1 VVRKAVGDPDGLT
14 VSVRAALGSYDGRR
28 RAEKFQLIL
37 DSIRSF
43 EFGRFGELLLA
54 RAKERWP
61 ELLTA
66 LQGTP
71 GTPSASRSCC
81 VLRQLLAL
89 RWMITTLQGRHP
101 WGMPASTATPLH
113 VET

>member
-1 VVRKAVGDPDGLT
+1 MPNPARYPGARVVRKAVGDPDGLT

-54 RAKERWP
+54 VPRNGG
-61 ELLTA
+61 LN
-66 LQGTP
+66 
-71 GTPSASRSCC
+71 S
-81 VLRQLLAL
+81 
-89 RWMITTLQGRHP
+89 
-101 WGMPASTATPLH
+101 
-113 VET
+113 